1 MERISEANGGPG
13 DDRPWAGD
21 DGLDPIVARAL
32 QEALLFDAYDESEA
46 PELPDG
52 YADRLGAFLADVE
65 QDEAE
70 LAMRAARRA
79 RSIEQA
85 REWAM
90 VSDEFVVRDAR
101 MSDAERQ
108 DWVMRVFVSEIATR
122 LRIPRPT
129 AERLIAESR
138 SLVHELP
145 ATLEAL
151 SSATISYRHAQVL
164 VDQANTLPASAR
176 GAFEAALLREAERMP
191 AARFR
196 SLAIRTREKMHPDS
210 IVQRTREAHAG
221 RLFAFEADTDGMARL
236 HHYLPVGQAMAA
248 YNRVTRVAKSLQIDG
263 EKRTLAQLR
272 SDVAADLL
280 LNGATD
286 REPGDIDGTRGAAV
300 DADAV
305 GVDTPSATK
314 KRAWGIRPTVFVTV
328 PVMTLLGHSEE
339 PGYLAGYGPIDPET
353 AKELAAQ
360 APSFIR
366 LLTHPETGVVLS
378 MGRKRYKV
386 PNDLRLWLQVRD
398 ETCRGVGCGRPA
410 SECDIDHTEDW
421 VKDGVTDLSNLAN
434 LCSSCHQLKH
444 MTTWQV
450 TQGEGGILE
459 WRSPTGKVHETRP
472 AVNLPGTTV
481 PPGTPGGGTPPR
493 ADSEPPPF

>member
-1 MERISEANGGPG
+1 MEWMTDAELDAISERARREENWLLPS
-13 DDRPWAGD
+13 DVVEAA
-21 DGLDPIVARAL
+21 DP
-32 QEALLFDAYDESEA
+32 
-46 PELPDG
+46 LPDG
-52 YADRLGAFLADVE
+52 YADRLGEYLADVE

-85 REWAM
+85 RAWAL
-90 VSDEFVVRDAR
+90 VSDEFVTRDAR
-101 MSDAERQ
+101 LSDAERQ

-151 SSATISYRHAQVL
+151 ASAVISYRHAQVI
-164 VDQANTLPASAR
+164 VDQAGTLPASAR
-176 GAFEAALLREAERMP
+176 AGFEEALLPEAARMP

-196 SLAIRTREKMHPDS
+196 ALAIRTREKVHPGS
-210 IVQRTREAHAG
+210 IAQRTREARAE
-221 RLFAFEADTDGMARL
+221 RLFAFEADADGMARL

-248 YNRVTRVAKSLQIDG
+248 YNRVTRVAKSLQVDG

-286 REPGDIDGTRGAAV
+286 GEPGDIDGTRADAGA
-300 DADAV
+300 ADAV
-305 GVDTPSATK
+305 GSSTAADRK

-328 PVMTLLGHSEE
+328 PVMTLLGHSDE

-353 AKELAAQ
+353 ARELAAR

-366 LLTHPETGVVLS
+366 LLTHPETGVGLS

-386 PNDLRLWLQVRD
+386 PKDLRLWLQVRD

-410 SECDIDHTEDW
+410 AECDIDHTEDW
-421 VKDGVTDLSNLAN
+421 AKDGLTDPNNLAH
-434 LCSSCHQLKH
+434 LCRECHQLKH

-450 TQGEGGILE
+450 RQGEGGILE
-459 WRSPTGKVHETRP
+459 WRSPTGKMHETRP
-472 AVNLPGTTV
+472 AVWLPGAT
-481 PPGTPGGGTPPR
+481 PPGDAAQGTTIPS
-493 ADSEPPPF
+493 ADPEPPPF